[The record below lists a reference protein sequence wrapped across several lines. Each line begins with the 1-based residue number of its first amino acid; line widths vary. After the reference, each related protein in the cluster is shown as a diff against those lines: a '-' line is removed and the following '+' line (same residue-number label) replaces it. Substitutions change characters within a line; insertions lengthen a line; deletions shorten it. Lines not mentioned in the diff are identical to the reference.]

1 MSTKELQER
10 IIQKIRRTND
20 NELLNYLNQLLSD
33 EVEQKTYQLSDFE
46 KSMLAES
53 ETDYL
58 AGRTIPN
65 ELQSILYSKIL
76 SVTDENQLSDLII
89 AIDQAHSTVYYTSDE
104 QKAKIKEGQ
113 DQIARGNYLTNEQV
127 EKEVDEW
134 LGKE

>member
-1 MSTKELQER
+1 MSTSKLQKS

-20 NELLNYLNQLLSD
+20 EELLNYLNDLLSS
-33 EVEQKTYQLSDFE
+33 EEGKKTYQLSDFE
-46 KSMLAES
+46 KSIISES
-53 ETDYL
+53 KADYL

-76 SVTDENQLSDLII
+76 SVADEHQLSDLII
-89 AIDQAHSTVYYTSDE
+89 AIDQSNSTIYYTSDD

-113 DQIARGNYLTNEQV
+113 EQIAKGNYFTNEQV
-127 EKEVDEW
+127 ENEVDEW